1 MSIEDSLQLSV
12 GDDVVI
18 QDVETIK
25 MEAGKCSLLTDA
37 VSSNPEAI
45 VKTFASF
52 VSGMEGYC
60 GSTARVY
67 SIVEN
72 AYAPGERCFRLK
84 DDERHI
90 PFAFDRFMLAQPKH
104 QASPDVENEVDNLFG
119 ELL

>member
-1 MSIEDSLQLSV
+1 MSIEDSLRLSV

-25 MEAGKCSLLTDA
+25 MEAEQCSLLAGA
-37 VSSNPEAI
+37 VSQDPEII

-52 VSGMEGYC
+52 VSGMEEYC
-60 GSTARVY
+60 GSIAQIH

-72 AYAPGERCFRLK
+72 AYAPNERSFRLRDNK
-84 DDERHI
+84 GHI
-90 PFAFDRFMLAQPKH
+90 LYVFDRFMLAPPKR
-104 QASPDVENEVDNLFG
+104 QLSLDVENEVDNLFG